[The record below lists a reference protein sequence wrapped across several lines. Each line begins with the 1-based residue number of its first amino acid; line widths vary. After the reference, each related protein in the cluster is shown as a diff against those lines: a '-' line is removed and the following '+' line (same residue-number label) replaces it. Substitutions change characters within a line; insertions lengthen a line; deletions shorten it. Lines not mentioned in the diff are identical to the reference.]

1 MNEELLEKLLEYIDA
16 KIDMKLAHE
25 TSDGGLIES
34 ILCTKIKE
42 ELRVLAAVK
51 GGQHDPT

>member
-16 KIDMKLAHE
+16 KIDMKLAYE

-42 ELRVLAAVK
+42 ELRTLAATK
-51 GGQHDPT
+51 GESHE